1 MKHLSANMP
10 APRRKARIEIIPLID
25 IMFFL
30 LASFMLI
37 ALAMIRLQGMAM
49 NLPSKTPPPPPPPDQ
64 PKPEVVKI
72 DIGPAGEFSIEKVPI
87 TAAELESLLQK
98 KYDADIKDN
107 KAKENMDTRVF
118 INADGNSTHGM
129 VIDLL
134 DKVRTIGI
142 KKVSFSLKTKSPSAP
157 AAPTTGTAPGAPP
170 AAPSAPVPAA
180 PAPPAAPPPAPAKP

>member
-72 DIGPAGEFSIEKVPI
+72 DVSATGEFSIEKVPI
-87 TAAELESLLQK
+87 SAADLESLLQK
-98 KYDADIKDN
+98 KFDADVKEN
-107 KAKENMDTRVF
+107 KAKENLDTRVF
-118 INADGNSTHGM
+118 INADPNSTHGM
-129 VIDLL
+129 VIDIL

-142 KKVSFSLKTKSPSAP
+142 KKVSFSLKMKTPGAP
-157 AAPTTGTAPGAPP
+157 GTTTTGTAPP
-170 AAPSAPVPAA
+170 AAPAAPAA
-180 PAPPAAPPPAPAKP
+180 PAPPPPPAPTKP

>member
-49 NLPSKTPPPPPPPDQ
+49 TLPSKTPPPPPPPDQ

-72 DIGPAGEFSIEKVPI
+72 DVGASGEYSIEKVPI
-87 TAAELESLLQK
+87 SPADLESLLQK
-98 KYDADIKDN
+98 KYDADVKEN
-107 KAKENMDTRVF
+107 KAKENMETRVF
-118 INADGNSTHGM
+118 INADPNSTHGM

-142 KKVSFSLKTKSPSAP
+142 KKVSFSLKVKTPGAPGAAPTGMAP
-157 AAPTTGTAPGAPP
+157 AAPTA
-170 AAPSAPVPAA
+170 PAA
-180 PAPPAAPPPAPAKP
+180 PASAPPPPPAPAKP